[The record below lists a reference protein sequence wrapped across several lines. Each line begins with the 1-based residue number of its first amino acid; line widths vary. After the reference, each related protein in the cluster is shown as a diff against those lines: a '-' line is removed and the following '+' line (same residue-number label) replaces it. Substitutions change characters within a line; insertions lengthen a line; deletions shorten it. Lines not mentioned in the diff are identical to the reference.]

1 MNFFENAEE
10 FIREN
15 LDKICND
22 DKNLLNEYYHTSV
35 AGDQRDIDDENPQ
48 KPASPWERDPDYVH
62 LNSSA
67 MDRIVAL
74 NVTPGDKEAGSILF
88 INRPKKLFCFDRA
101 GYYKDSDPFL
111 PVSRKT
117 PEEMQKFLDSPE
129 MKSMKQVFYGKK
141 LSDFKIK
148 LVTFDT
154 FIHKFQ
160 YKKGSTLEKNIAEL
174 GETEFGESSE
184 DVENSNEKDNETT
197 EESFHADSLKDF
209 LQKTE
214 TKLSVKKEGSEPS
227 PIFGPDDMRNH
238 NKYRIKLENKNG
250 SISFIFWDSIKN
262 TENNV
267 ALDEDDALG
276 AFGIDCSAYESSMS
290 FEDFKS
296 QFGYD
301 KTDDNRAQ
309 KAYNGCRKQMEKA
322 KKMFSEDEISELIR
336 LSNER

>member
-15 LDKICND
+15 LDRICNESPVCE
-22 DKNLLNEYYHTSV
+22 KTENANNEAEGT
-35 AGDQRDIDDENPQ
+35 EN
-48 KPASPWERDPDYVH
+48 
-62 LNSSA
+62 
-67 MDRIVAL
+67 
-74 NVTPGDKEAGSILF
+74 
-88 INRPKKLFCFDRA
+88 
-101 GYYKDSDPFL
+101 
-111 PVSRKT
+111 
-117 PEEMQKFLDSPE
+117 
-129 MKSMKQVFYGKK
+129 
-141 LSDFKIK
+141 
-148 LVTFDT
+148 
-154 FIHKFQ
+154 
-160 YKKGSTLEKNIAEL
+160 
-174 GETEFGESSE
+174 ETE
-184 DVENSNEKDNETT
+184 D
-197 EESFHADSLKDF
+197 SFHADSLKDF

-227 PIFGPDDMRNH
+227 PIFGSGDMRNH
-238 NKYRIKLENKNG
+238 NKYRIRLENKNG
-250 SISFIFWDSIKN
+250 SVSFIFWDSIKN

-301 KTDDNRAQ
+301 ETDDNRAQ